1 MGINGQFF
9 SAIIPAAGSGD
20 RLGAEVPKA
29 LVVINGKTL
38 IERAVQSIL
47 PHVEEIII
55 AAPKDFESKISALFS
70 DNKKIKVI
78 SGGEV
83 RSKSVAAALS
93 KVDENAD
100 YILVHDAA
108 RCFATQEHTCSSI
121 LIARLRA

>member
-47 PHVEEIII
+47 
-55 AAPKDFESKISALFS
+55 
-70 DNKKIKVI
+70 
-78 SGGEV
+78 
-83 RSKSVAAALS
+83 
-93 KVDENAD
+93 
-100 YILVHDAA
+100 
-108 RCFATQEHTCSSI
+108 
-121 LIARLRA
+121 